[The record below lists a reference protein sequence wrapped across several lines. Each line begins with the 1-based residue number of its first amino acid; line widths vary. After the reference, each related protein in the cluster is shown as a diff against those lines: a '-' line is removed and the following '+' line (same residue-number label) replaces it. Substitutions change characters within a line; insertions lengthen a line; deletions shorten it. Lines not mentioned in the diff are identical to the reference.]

1 MNEGARRVLV
11 TGGARGIGAAIVER
25 LAGQGFAVE
34 FTYHRAVP
42 AAAVLAERLGAS
54 VQSRACDLAD
64 GEAVESLAR
73 SLEAGDA
80 FWGLVHNAG
89 IAGDGLAALV
99 DRAAAERVFAVNF
112 WAMERLVRAV
122 LRPMLAARRGRIVL
136 IGSLA
141 ATRGSPGNA
150 IYAASKA
157 ALSGYLASLVSETAR
172 RGITAN
178 LVAPGFIDTDLLRPY
193 AAKRGTLE
201 GQIPAGRYGT
211 ADEVAAAVAFLLSA
225 EAGYITGATL
235 AVDGGLGAVL
245 PVQR

>member
-1 MNEGARRVLV
+1 MTAAARRVLV

-25 LAGQGFAVE
+25 LVGQGFAVE
-34 FTYHRAVP
+34 FTYHGAKE
-42 AAAVLAERLGAS
+42 AAAALGERFGAA
-54 VQSRACDLAD
+54 VRGRACDLAD

-73 SLEAGDA
+73 SLDAGEA

-89 IAGDGLAALV
+89 IPGDGLAALV

-122 LRPMLAARRGRIVL
+122 LRPMLAARQGRIVL

-157 ALSGYLASLVSETAR
+157 ALSGYLGSLVSETAR
-172 RGITAN
+172 RGIAAN

-193 AAKRGTLE
+193 AARRGAIE

-211 ADEVAAAVAFLLSA
+211 AAEVAAAVAFLLSE
-225 EAGYITGATL
+225 EAGYISGATL